1 MHHPFFFPQ
10 HIPRFIAASYK
21 EEHLNRDK
29 KFKLSGN
36 TYFYQNLQI
45 IKNRVS
51 YADYPFQKQKKNL
64 SNFSLQADR
73 TISKSDAS

>member
-1 MHHPFFFPQ
+1 MHHPFFQQ

-29 KFKLSGN
+29 NSNYLEILISIKICKSLRKE
-36 TYFYQNLQI
+36 YHMQI
-45 IKNRVS
+45 Q
-51 YADYPFQKQKKNL
+51 PFQKQKKNL

>member
-1 MHHPFFFPQ
+1 MHKCNILFFPQ

-21 EEHLNRDK
+21 EEHINRDN

-45 IKNRVS
+45 IKKRVS
-51 YADYPFQKQKKNL
+51 YAD
-64 SNFSLQADR
+64 SAFSKTEKEPL
-73 TISKSDAS
+73 KLFLASRQNYF

>member
-1 MHHPFFFPQ
+1 MHHPFFQQ

-21 EEHLNRDK
+21 EEHINIDK

-45 IKNRVS
+45 IKKRVS
-51 YADYPFQKQKKNL
+51 YADSAFLKTEKEPLKLFL
-64 SNFSLQADR
+64 
-73 TISKSDAS
+73 ASR

>member
-1 MHHPFFFPQ
+1 MHHPFFQQ

-21 EEHLNRDK
+21 EEHINIDK

-45 IKNRVS
+45 IKKRVS
-51 YADYPFQKQKKNL
+51 YADSAFSKTKKNL
-64 SNFSLQADR
+64 SNFSLLADR

>member
-1 MHHPFFFPQ
+1 MHKCIILFFPQ

-21 EEHLNRDK
+21 EEHLNRAK

-45 IKNRVS
+45 IKKRVS
-51 YADYPFQKQKKNL
+51 YAD
-64 SNFSLQADR
+64 SAFSKTEKEPL
-73 TISKSDAS
+73 KLFLASRQNYF